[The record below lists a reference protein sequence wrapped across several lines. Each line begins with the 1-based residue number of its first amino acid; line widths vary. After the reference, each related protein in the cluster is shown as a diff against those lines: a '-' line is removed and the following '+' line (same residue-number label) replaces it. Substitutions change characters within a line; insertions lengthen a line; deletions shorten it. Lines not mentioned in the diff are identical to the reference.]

1 MPPQS
6 GGWYKGGREGR
17 FRRVKKGFFSSVSF
31 LIELAISL
39 SLEQIYTVGF
49 AVFQN
54 NDGQLFNDSN
64 CRDIGLL
71 FETVNRIFFNIK
83 MEIWLEIC
91 TTEAHKKRRYFP
103 LRNFSK
109 FLEKVRKMIKRL
121 E

>member
-1 MPPQS
+1 M
-6 GGWYKGGREGR
+6 
-17 FRRVKKGFFSSVSF
+17 KKGFFSSVSF

-91 TTEAHKKRRYFP
+91 ATEAHKKRRYFP